1 MAFIGGK
8 KSDSGPSGTAQT
20 LNQPVTTKPHS
31 SVVARDKGGPSVVGM
46 DLTVNGNLTSNG
58 EVHIEGEVQGDVRC
72 ASLIIGDNAR
82 VTGGVVAEDVVVRGN
97 LMGTIRGMRVTLQ
110 SSSHVEGDIFHKS
123 LAIEQGAFFE
133 GKSRRAED
141 PTTVSVD
148 SLASNKPS
156 APQSGAP
163 ATRIPK
169 PGNSIN

>member
-8 KSDSGPSGTAQT
+8 KPDPAPATET
-20 LNQPVTTKPHS
+20 LNNPVSAKPQT

-46 DLTVNGNLTSNG
+46 DLTVTGNLTSNG

-72 ASLIIGDNAR
+72 ASLIVGDNAR
-82 VTGGVVAEDVVVRGN
+82 VTGGVVAEDVVIRGN

-141 PTTVSVD
+141 PTAVTAES
-148 SLASNKPS
+148 SKSSTSASAPGTSAPAGKPS
-156 APQSGAP
+156 
-163 ATRIPK
+163 
-169 PGNSIN
+169 NSIN

>member
-8 KSDSGPSGTAQT
+8 KPDTPSAPQT
-20 LNQPVTTKPHS
+20 LTQPVSKQP
-31 SVVARDKGGPSVVGM
+31 SVVSRDKGGPSVVGT
-46 DLTVNGNLTSNG
+46 DLTVTGDLTSNG

-82 VTGGVVAEDVVVRGN
+82 VTGGVVAEDIVVRGN

-141 PTTVSVD
+141 PTAVTAASKTD
-148 SLASNKPS
+148 SKAPAAS
-156 APQSGAP
+156 APASSP
-163 ATRIPK
+163 PVK

>member
-8 KSDSGPSGTAQT
+8 KPDTAAPQAHPQPVSVNTPSSVVSRDKSGPSLVGIDLA
-20 LNQPVTTKPHS
+20 VT
-31 SVVARDKGGPSVVGM
+31 
-46 DLTVNGNLTSNG
+46 GNLTSNG
-58 EVHIEGEVQGDVRC
+58 EIHIEGEVQGDVRC

-82 VTGGVVAEDVVVRGN
+82 VTGGVVAEDIIVRGN

-141 PTTVSVD
+141 PTAVTAADSKSAAKP
-148 SLASNKPS
+148 SLAANAASAAKSNS
-156 APQSGAP
+156 SV
-163 ATRIPK
+163 
-169 PGNSIN
+169 N

>member
-8 KSDSGPSGTAQT
+8 KPDAAPAAPGTLT
-20 LNQPVTTKPHS
+20 QPLAAKPQS
-31 SVVARDKGGPSVVGM
+31 PVIARDKGGPSVVGM
-46 DLTVNGNLTSNG
+46 DLTVTGNLTSNG

-82 VTGGVVAEDVVVRGN
+82 VTGGVVAEDIIVRGN

-141 PTTVSVD
+141 PTAVNAD
-148 SLASNKPS
+148 SKPS
-156 APQSGAP
+156 SNLTGTNIGAP
-163 ATRIPK
+163 VSK